1 MKSLNVLEF
10 KYTYYIL
17 FLLLLFAG
25 GCSSSQSTMY
35 KPSDGEAG
43 WNVDVTKKDGLT
55 DEFICKINGTTV
67 ITASFPFIGDN
78 FDKSGTYKGKNV
90 KMNGYKSS
98 TNSTGADG
106 KVQSTDKFQIRV
118 FIDDQLVDK
127 FDF

>member
-1 MKSLNVLEF
+1 MKSVKVFNLKF
-10 KYTYYIL
+10 SQYIL
-17 FLLLLFAG
+17 FFLLLIAA

-43 WNVDVTKKDGLT
+43 WNIDVTKKDGLT

-67 ITASFPFIGDN
+67 ISASFPFIGDN
-78 FDKSGTYKGKNV
+78 FEKSGTYKGKKV

-98 TNSTGADG
+98 TTITGADG